1 VASLPLQMPPLRN
14 RKEDIP
20 LLVKHFTGRASNPL
34 VDPNLIEFTADAMA
48 ILTAYDWP
56 ANLTEMY
63 QVVSKVASTTETR
76 VITSEQLPLRIRE
89 LKDWPT
95 LAQYTSGQERQYIDR
110 VLHACRGD
118 KAVAAKV
125 LGVDVSRIG

>member
-1 VASLPLQMPPLRN
+1 M
-14 RKEDIP
+14 
-20 LLVKHFTGRASNPL
+20 
-34 VDPNLIEFTADAMA
+34 DPNLIEFTADAMA